1 MKRVLA
7 LMLSSA
13 MICTAVPGQVFA
25 AEETLEVV
33 NEFSDESDEN
43 DSVEVEDQ
51 ELEESDIDEDTSN
64 TDEEISEIDLQEGE
78 NSQQDLDIESG
89 NNEDELFSDGEN
101 DAVFVKSGDV
111 SDDIKWELDDSDDD
125 GLEDTLIISGNGDMP
140 DYTSYEEAP
149 WYAYRKTISH
159 LIIKDGI
166 TSIGSYSFLFE
177 NLENIEWGDNIT
189 RIGNH
194 TLDDCKKMT
203 ELNLPSNL
211 VSIGSCTFGGWT
223 ALTSV
228 EIPNNVKTIG
238 NEAFQECENLVS
250 VKFSNKI
257 EEIGNAVFLNCKKV
271 KTVFLPTSIKK
282 IGRSFFYGRKKFDY
296 YQSYSGCLL
305 STIHYAGTKE
315 DMLKIDGI
323 NEEELRQ
330 DGPVPLKVYF
340 HYIVYHAPKNATCSK
355 KGFVGYWICNNC
367 GGKIYADAECTQE
380 LSEIPSSPALG
391 HDLDNGVVNKEAT
404 CAEEGSILYSCQRE
418 GCDYTETRIIPKTQ
432 NHVYGDPSYTWS
444 NDNKE
449 CTGRVY
455 CTICGNENSE
465 TIKTQETIIQPAT
478 CTEDGLLQY
487 TATFSK
493 GYFKEQQK
501 QKKIDA
507 LNHKNT
513 EVRNK
518 VDATCKANGYSGD
531 VYCTDCGALLSKG
544 NTIASTD
551 HVWNNGTITKEPN
564 CIETGEKTYTCTVC
578 GKIKR
583 EEIPA
588 VGHIEIKDEAVD
600 PTCEEPGLTEGSH
613 CSVCGVVIK
622 KQEEIPATGHKEVKD
637 AAVEPTCEIPGKTE
651 GIHCENCGK
660 VLKEQEEIPATG
672 HRYSLGYTIKEP
684 TCIET
689 GEKTYTCTVC
699 GKIKREEIPAVGH
712 IEIKDE
718 AVDPTCEEPG
728 LTEGS
733 HCSVCGVVIK
743 KQEEIPALGHKFTK
757 KKVVSQATVF
767 RAARQEYECTTCGF
781 KEIRN
786 VGNKLK
792 ATIKV
797 STSKII
803 MKPQQKVTSL
813 KVTFT
818 KGDSVTSWKTSN
830 SKVVKVAGKSKGTCT
845 LTAGKIGGTATLTIK
860 LKSGL
865 SKKVSV
871 IVNVKTQKITGISS
885 KITLVKG
892 QYITIKPKLYPA
904 TSTDKITFKSNNNT
918 VSVNSSGKIYA
929 RKKGTAV
936 ITVKSGNKTVKSQIT
951 VEDPKISKT
960 AISLNIGKKYTLKVT
975 GTKQKITWSS
985 SDKSV
990 ATVSSK
996 GVVTAKKGGSAKIT
1010 AKVLGKSYVCT
1021 VTVKG
1026 NTVNTIL
1033 TVDKKKLT
1041 MSGSTIIKITS
1052 RTGGALRWETNKNNI
1067 VTCKWGEWS
1076 KNQNGW
1082 AIKLYVNAQTIGSDT
1097 ITILDKDSRQKVK
1110 IPVNVKKV
1118 SKSFYSDEE
1127 KMAGYAMGF
1136 LLDYFKNRS
1145 SLAITHVG
1153 YLVNQYGKSVV
1164 MIDYKAKN
1172 SYGNY
1177 VYKNITVGIEDNLSA
1192 TSHGFQI
1199 GVSDWPNKYLM
1210 VIRNSSPRY
1219 KEFTNMLDTDRVID
1233 FINQYGSIYYSNV
1246 EVPYYNSFWV
1256 EKDWYLNE
1264 FDFG

>member
-1 MKRVLA
+1 MKKKIIPIL
-7 LMLSSA
+7 LSVA
-13 MICTAVPGQVFA
+13 MIMSAVPGNIFA
-25 AEETLEVV
+25 AELEQETVEVDD
-33 NEFSDESDEN
+33 FSDDVEIEAFEKSEN
-43 DSVEVEDQ
+43 LIAVE
-51 ELEESDIDEDTSN
+51 EESEQDNDAAI
-64 TDEEISEIDLQEGE
+64 EENQNEE
-78 NSQQDLDIESG
+78 NV
-89 NNEDELFSDGEN
+89 FSDGEEN
-101 DAVFVKSGDV
+101 AVEVGEENSKGITASGEV
-111 SDDIKWELDDSDDD
+111 NENITWTLYDD
-125 GLEDTLIISGNGDMP
+125 GELVIAGSGEMP
-140 DYTSYEEAP
+140 DGFFP
-149 WYAYRKTISH
+149 WGSLKVKEVRFVGNIKSIGNFAFWGCSDLEKIELPEGIEDIGESVFYYCWSLKKLTLPSTIKNIGESAFSGCRSLKEITLPKTI
-159 LIIKDGI
+159 K
-166 TSIGSYSFLFE
+166 SIGKHAFWDCNNLEKIELPEGIEDIGESVFSGCANLKYIVFE
-177 NLENIEWGDNIT
+177 GTKDEWNKINQNESGLENIKIYYKKEIHEHDYEENI
-189 RIGNH
+189 
-194 TLDDCKKMT
+194 
-203 ELNLPSNL
+203 
-211 VSIGSCTFGGWT
+211 
-223 ALTSV
+223 
-228 EIPNNVKTIG
+228 
-238 NEAFQECENLVS
+238 
-250 VKFSNKI
+250 
-257 EEIGNAVFLNCKKV
+257 
-271 KTVFLPTSIKK
+271 
-282 IGRSFFYGRKKFDY
+282 
-296 YQSYSGCLL
+296 
-305 STIHYAGTKE
+305 
-315 DMLKIDGI
+315 LKS
-323 NEEELRQ
+323 
-330 DGPVPLKVYF
+330 
-340 HYIVYHAPKNATCSK
+340 ATCIEM
-355 KGFVGYWICNNC
+355 GERELIC
-367 GGKIYADAECTQE
+367 
-380 LSEIPSSPALG
+380 S
-391 HDLDNGVVNKEAT
+391 
-404 CAEEGSILYSCQRE
+404 
-418 GCDYTETRIIPKTQ
+418 
-432 NHVYGDPSYTWS
+432 
-444 NDNKE
+444 
-449 CTGRVY
+449 
-455 CTICGNENSE
+455 ICGDS
-465 TIKTQETIIQPAT
+465 KT
-478 CTEDGLLQY
+478 
-487 TATFSK
+487 
-493 GYFKEQQK
+493 
-501 QKKIDA
+501 
-507 LNHKNT
+507 
-513 EVRNK
+513 
-518 VDATCKANGYSGD
+518 
-531 VYCTDCGALLSKG
+531 
-544 NTIASTD
+544 
-551 HVWNNGTITKEPN
+551 
-564 CIETGEKTYTCTVC
+564 
-578 GKIKR
+578 
-583 EEIPA
+583 
-588 VGHIEIKDEAVD
+588 
-600 PTCEEPGLTEGSH
+600 
-613 CSVCGVVIK
+613 
-622 KQEEIPATGHKEVKD
+622 EEIPATGHVWDSGNVIRE
-637 AAVEPTCEIPGKTE
+637 ATCEELGIKAYICTVCEATQTE
-651 GIHCENCGK
+651 D
-660 VLKEQEEIPATG
+660 IPALG
-672 HRYSLGYTIKEP
+672 HVWNDGIITKEP

-743 KQEEIPALGHKFTK
+743 KQEEIPATGHKFTK

-845 LTAGKIGGTATLTIK
+845 LIAGKIGGTATLTIK

-904 TSTDKITFKSNNNT
+904 TSTDQITFKSNNNT

-1067 VTCKWGEWS
+1067 VTCRWGEWS

-1110 IPVNVKKV
+1110 ISVNVKKV
-1118 SKSFYSDEE
+1118 SKSSYSDEE

-1145 SLAITHVG
+1145 SLTITHVG

>member
-1 MKRVLA
+1 MKMKRVLT

-211 VSIGSCTFGGWT
+211 VSIGSSTFGGWT

-228 EIPNNVKTIG
+228 EIPNNVKTMG

-418 GCDYTETRIIPKTQ
+418 GCSYTETREIPRTQ
-432 NHVYGDPSYTWS
+432 NHVYGNASYVWS
-444 NDNKE
+444 SNNKE
-449 CTGRVY
+449 CTAKRY
-455 CTICGNENSE
+455 CTICDNEDSE
-465 TIKTQETIIQPAT
+465 TVETQKIITKPAT
-478 CTEDGLLQY
+478 CIEDGILQY
-487 TATFSK
+487 NAAFT
-493 GYFKEQQK
+493 KECFEAQQK
-501 QKKIDA
+501 RENINP
-507 LNHKNT
+507 LNHQNT
-513 EVRNK
+513 EIKNK
-518 VDATCKANGYSGD
+518 KEASCNENGYTGD
-531 VYCTDCGALLSKG
+531 TYCKDCGLLLSEG
-544 NTIASTD
+544 ETIPETG
-551 HVWNNGTITKEPN
+551 HTWNAGTRTKEP
-564 CIETGEKTYTCTVC
+564 TCTEHGELVYACKIC
-578 GKIKR
+578 GKTKSG
-583 EEIPA
+583 EIPA
-588 VGHIEIKDEAVD
+588 LGHTEVTDEAVAA
-600 PTCEEPGLTEGSH
+600 TCETPGKTEGSH
-613 CSVCGVVIK
+613 CSLCGVIIK

-651 GIHCENCGK
+651 GI
-660 VLKEQEEIPATG
+660 
-672 HRYSLGYTIKEP
+672 
-684 TCIET
+684 
-689 GEKTYTCTVC
+689 
-699 GKIKREEIPAVGH
+699 
-712 IEIKDE
+712 
-718 AVDPTCEEPG
+718 
-728 LTEGS
+728 

-951 VEDPKISKT
+951 VEDPKLSKT
-960 AISLNIGKKYTLKVT
+960 SLSLDVKQIYQLKISGTSQKV
-975 GTKQKITWSS
+975 KWL
-985 SDKSV
+985 SDNNSI
-990 ATVSSK
+990 ASVSST
-996 GVVTAKKGGSAKIT
+996 GKIT
-1010 AKVLGKSYVCT
+1010 AKKQGKTTIRACVGGMKFSCKISIKKAILTPKLEVFLSGKTKMSTSVIVMSVKNNGDRTLRINPNAALLDRDYDRFDRELRLIDEDTIMPISYLDIAPGKSKFV
-1021 VTVKG
+1021 VFEVIG
-1026 NTVNTIL
+1026 NKTWY
-1033 TVDKKKLT
+1033 DKK
-1041 MSGSTIIKITS
+1041 STIVYQFKYRNKTYKIASSSYYGTYFIK
-1052 RTGGALRWETNKNNI
+1052 
-1067 VTCKWGEWS
+1067 
-1076 KNQNGW
+1076 
-1082 AIKLYVNAQTIGSDT
+1082 
-1097 ITILDKDSRQKVK
+1097 
-1110 IPVNVKKV
+1110 
-1118 SKSFYSDEE
+1118 
-1127 KMAGYAMGF
+1127 
-1136 LLDYFKNRS
+1136 
-1145 SLAITHVG
+1145 
-1153 YLVNQYGKSVV
+1153 
-1164 MIDYKAKN
+1164 
-1172 SYGNY
+1172 
-1177 VYKNITVGIEDNLSA
+1177 
-1192 TSHGFQI
+1192 
-1199 GVSDWPNKYLM
+1199 
-1210 VIRNSSPRY
+1210 
-1219 KEFTNMLDTDRVID
+1219 
-1233 FINQYGSIYYSNV
+1233 
-1246 EVPYYNSFWV
+1246 
-1256 EKDWYLNE
+1256 
-1264 FDFG
+1264 

>member
-1 MKRVLA
+1 MKKKIIPIL
-7 LMLSSA
+7 LSVA
-13 MICTAVPGQVFA
+13 MIMSAVPGNIFA
-25 AEETLEVV
+25 AELEQETVEVDD
-33 NEFSDESDEN
+33 FSDDVEIEAFEKSEN
-43 DSVEVEDQ
+43 LIAVE
-51 ELEESDIDEDTSN
+51 EESEQDNDAAI
-64 TDEEISEIDLQEGE
+64 EENQNEE
-78 NSQQDLDIESG
+78 NV
-89 NNEDELFSDGEN
+89 FSDGEEN
-101 DAVFVKSGDV
+101 AVEVGEENSKGITASGEV
-111 SDDIKWELDDSDDD
+111 NENITWTLYDD
-125 GLEDTLIISGNGDMP
+125 GELVIAGSGEMP
-140 DYTSYEEAP
+140 DGFFPWGSLKVKEVRFVGNIKSIGNFAFWGCSDLEKIELPEGIEDIGESVFYYCTSLKEITLP
-149 WYAYRKTISH
+149 KTI
-159 LIIKDGI
+159 K
-166 TSIGSYSFLFE
+166 SIGKYAFWGCSDLEKIELPEGIEDIGESVFSGCANLKYIVFE
-177 NLENIEWGDNIT
+177 GTKDEWNKINQNESGLENIKIYYKKEIHEHDYEENI
-189 RIGNH
+189 
-194 TLDDCKKMT
+194 
-203 ELNLPSNL
+203 
-211 VSIGSCTFGGWT
+211 
-223 ALTSV
+223 
-228 EIPNNVKTIG
+228 
-238 NEAFQECENLVS
+238 
-250 VKFSNKI
+250 
-257 EEIGNAVFLNCKKV
+257 
-271 KTVFLPTSIKK
+271 
-282 IGRSFFYGRKKFDY
+282 
-296 YQSYSGCLL
+296 
-305 STIHYAGTKE
+305 
-315 DMLKIDGI
+315 LKS
-323 NEEELRQ
+323 
-330 DGPVPLKVYF
+330 
-340 HYIVYHAPKNATCSK
+340 ATCIEM
-355 KGFVGYWICNNC
+355 GERELIC
-367 GGKIYADAECTQE
+367 
-380 LSEIPSSPALG
+380 S
-391 HDLDNGVVNKEAT
+391 
-404 CAEEGSILYSCQRE
+404 
-418 GCDYTETRIIPKTQ
+418 
-432 NHVYGDPSYTWS
+432 
-444 NDNKE
+444 
-449 CTGRVY
+449 
-455 CTICGNENSE
+455 ICGDS
-465 TIKTQETIIQPAT
+465 KT
-478 CTEDGLLQY
+478 
-487 TATFSK
+487 
-493 GYFKEQQK
+493 
-501 QKKIDA
+501 
-507 LNHKNT
+507 
-513 EVRNK
+513 
-518 VDATCKANGYSGD
+518 
-531 VYCTDCGALLSKG
+531 
-544 NTIASTD
+544 
-551 HVWNNGTITKEPN
+551 
-564 CIETGEKTYTCTVC
+564 
-578 GKIKR
+578 
-583 EEIPA
+583 
-588 VGHIEIKDEAVD
+588 
-600 PTCEEPGLTEGSH
+600 
-613 CSVCGVVIK
+613 
-622 KQEEIPATGHKEVKD
+622 EEIPATGHVWDSGNVIRE
-637 AAVEPTCEIPGKTE
+637 ATCEELGIKAYICTVCEATQTE
-651 GIHCENCGK
+651 D
-660 VLKEQEEIPATG
+660 IPALG
-672 HRYSLGYTIKEP
+672 HVWNDGIITKEP

-743 KQEEIPALGHKFTK
+743 KQEEIPATGHKFTK

-845 LTAGKIGGTATLTIK
+845 LIAGKIGGTATLTIK

-904 TSTDKITFKSNNNT
+904 TSTDQITFKSNNNT

-1067 VTCKWGEWS
+1067 VTCRWGEWS

-1110 IPVNVKKV
+1110 ISVNVKKV
-1118 SKSFYSDEE
+1118 SKSSYSDEE

-1145 SLAITHVG
+1145 SLTITHVG

>member
-1 MKRVLA
+1 MKKKIIPIL
-7 LMLSSA
+7 LSVAIIMSV
-13 MICTAVPGQVFA
+13 VPGNIFA
-25 AEETLEVV
+25 AELEQETVEVDD
-33 NEFSDESDEN
+33 FSDDVEIEAFEKSEN
-43 DSVEVEDQ
+43 LIAVE
-51 ELEESDIDEDTSN
+51 EESEQDNDAAI
-64 TDEEISEIDLQEGE
+64 EENQNEE
-78 NSQQDLDIESG
+78 NV
-89 NNEDELFSDGEN
+89 FSDGEEN
-101 DAVFVKSGDV
+101 AVEVGEENSKGITASGEV
-111 SDDIKWELDDSDDD
+111 NENITWTLYDD
-125 GLEDTLIISGNGDMP
+125 GELVIAGSGEMP
-140 DYTSYEEAP
+140 DGFFPWGSLKVKEVRFVGNIKSIGNVAFWGCSDLEKIELPEGIEDIGESVFYYCTSLKEITLP
-149 WYAYRKTISH
+149 KTI
-159 LIIKDGI
+159 K
-166 TSIGSYSFLFE
+166 SIGKYAFWGCSDLEKIELPEGIEDRGESVLYYCWSLKKLTLPSTIKNIGESAFSGCRSLKEITLPKTIKSIGKHAFWDCNNLEKIELPEGIEDIGESVFSGCANLKYIVFE
-177 NLENIEWGDNIT
+177 GTKDEWNKINQNESGLENIKIYYKKEIHEHDYEENI
-189 RIGNH
+189 
-194 TLDDCKKMT
+194 
-203 ELNLPSNL
+203 
-211 VSIGSCTFGGWT
+211 
-223 ALTSV
+223 
-228 EIPNNVKTIG
+228 
-238 NEAFQECENLVS
+238 
-250 VKFSNKI
+250 
-257 EEIGNAVFLNCKKV
+257 
-271 KTVFLPTSIKK
+271 
-282 IGRSFFYGRKKFDY
+282 
-296 YQSYSGCLL
+296 
-305 STIHYAGTKE
+305 
-315 DMLKIDGI
+315 LKS
-323 NEEELRQ
+323 
-330 DGPVPLKVYF
+330 
-340 HYIVYHAPKNATCSK
+340 ATCIEM
-355 KGFVGYWICNNC
+355 GERELIC
-367 GGKIYADAECTQE
+367 
-380 LSEIPSSPALG
+380 S
-391 HDLDNGVVNKEAT
+391 
-404 CAEEGSILYSCQRE
+404 
-418 GCDYTETRIIPKTQ
+418 
-432 NHVYGDPSYTWS
+432 
-444 NDNKE
+444 
-449 CTGRVY
+449 
-455 CTICGNENSE
+455 ICGDS
-465 TIKTQETIIQPAT
+465 KT
-478 CTEDGLLQY
+478 
-487 TATFSK
+487 
-493 GYFKEQQK
+493 
-501 QKKIDA
+501 
-507 LNHKNT
+507 
-513 EVRNK
+513 
-518 VDATCKANGYSGD
+518 
-531 VYCTDCGALLSKG
+531 
-544 NTIASTD
+544 
-551 HVWNNGTITKEPN
+551 
-564 CIETGEKTYTCTVC
+564 
-578 GKIKR
+578 
-583 EEIPA
+583 
-588 VGHIEIKDEAVD
+588 
-600 PTCEEPGLTEGSH
+600 
-613 CSVCGVVIK
+613 
-622 KQEEIPATGHKEVKD
+622 EEIPATGHVWDSGNVIRE
-637 AAVEPTCEIPGKTE
+637 ATCEELGIKAYICTVCEATQTE
-651 GIHCENCGK
+651 D
-660 VLKEQEEIPATG
+660 IPALG
-672 HRYSLGYTIKEP
+672 HVWNDGIITKEP

-845 LTAGKIGGTATLTIK
+845 LIAGKIGGTATLTIK

-904 TSTDKITFKSNNNT
+904 TSTDQITFKSNNNT

-1118 SKSFYSDEE
+1118 SKSSYSDEE

-1145 SLAITHVG
+1145 SLTITHVG

>member
-1 MKRVLA
+1 
-7 LMLSSA
+7 
-13 MICTAVPGQVFA
+13 
-25 AEETLEVV
+25 
-33 NEFSDESDEN
+33 
-43 DSVEVEDQ
+43 
-51 ELEESDIDEDTSN
+51 
-64 TDEEISEIDLQEGE
+64 
-78 NSQQDLDIESG
+78 
-89 NNEDELFSDGEN
+89 
-101 DAVFVKSGDV
+101 
-111 SDDIKWELDDSDDD
+111 
-125 GLEDTLIISGNGDMP
+125 
-140 DYTSYEEAP
+140 
-149 WYAYRKTISH
+149 
-159 LIIKDGI
+159 
-166 TSIGSYSFLFE
+166 
-177 NLENIEWGDNIT
+177 
-189 RIGNH
+189 
-194 TLDDCKKMT
+194 
-203 ELNLPSNL
+203 
-211 VSIGSCTFGGWT
+211 
-223 ALTSV
+223 
-228 EIPNNVKTIG
+228 
-238 NEAFQECENLVS
+238 
-250 VKFSNKI
+250 
-257 EEIGNAVFLNCKKV
+257 
-271 KTVFLPTSIKK
+271 
-282 IGRSFFYGRKKFDY
+282 
-296 YQSYSGCLL
+296 
-305 STIHYAGTKE
+305 
-315 DMLKIDGI
+315 
-323 NEEELRQ
+323 
-330 DGPVPLKVYF
+330 
-340 HYIVYHAPKNATCSK
+340 
-355 KGFVGYWICNNC
+355 
-367 GGKIYADAECTQE
+367 
-380 LSEIPSSPALG
+380 
-391 HDLDNGVVNKEAT
+391 
-404 CAEEGSILYSCQRE
+404 
-418 GCDYTETRIIPKTQ
+418 
-432 NHVYGDPSYTWS
+432 
-444 NDNKE
+444 
-449 CTGRVY
+449 
-455 CTICGNENSE
+455 
-465 TIKTQETIIQPAT
+465 
-478 CTEDGLLQY
+478 
-487 TATFSK
+487 
-493 GYFKEQQK
+493 
-501 QKKIDA
+501 
-507 LNHKNT
+507 
-513 EVRNK
+513 
-518 VDATCKANGYSGD
+518 
-531 VYCTDCGALLSKG
+531 
-544 NTIASTD
+544 
-551 HVWNNGTITKEPN
+551 
-564 CIETGEKTYTCTVC
+564 
-578 GKIKR
+578 
-583 EEIPA
+583 
-588 VGHIEIKDEAVD
+588 
-600 PTCEEPGLTEGSH
+600 
-613 CSVCGVVIK
+613 
-622 KQEEIPATGHKEVKD
+622 
-637 AAVEPTCEIPGKTE
+637 
-651 GIHCENCGK
+651 
-660 VLKEQEEIPATG
+660 
-672 HRYSLGYTIKEP
+672 
-684 TCIET
+684 
-689 GEKTYTCTVC
+689 
-699 GKIKREEIPAVGH
+699 
-712 IEIKDE
+712 
-718 AVDPTCEEPG
+718 
-728 LTEGS
+728 
-733 HCSVCGVVIK
+733 
-743 KQEEIPALGHKFTK
+743 
-757 KKVVSQATVF
+757 
-767 RAARQEYECTTCGF
+767 
-781 KEIRN
+781 
-786 VGNKLK
+786 
-792 ATIKV
+792 
-797 STSKII
+797 

-845 LTAGKIGGTATLTIK
+845 LIAGKIGGTATLTIK

-904 TSTDKITFKSNNNT
+904 TSTDQITFKSNNNT

-1118 SKSFYSDEE
+1118 SKSSYSDEE

-1145 SLAITHVG
+1145 SLTITHVG

>member
-1 MKRVLA
+1 MKKKIIPIL
-7 LMLSSA
+7 LSVA
-13 MICTAVPGQVFA
+13 MIMSVVPGNIFA
-25 AEETLEVV
+25 AELEQETVEVDD
-33 NEFSDESDEN
+33 FSDDVEIEAFEKSEN
-43 DSVEVEDQ
+43 LIAVE
-51 ELEESDIDEDTSN
+51 EESEQDNDAAI
-64 TDEEISEIDLQEGE
+64 EENQNEE
-78 NSQQDLDIESG
+78 NV
-89 NNEDELFSDGEN
+89 FSDGEEN
-101 DAVFVKSGDV
+101 AVEVGEENSKGITASGEV
-111 SDDIKWELDDSDDD
+111 NENITWTLYDD
-125 GLEDTLIISGNGDMP
+125 GELVIAGSGEMP
-140 DYTSYEEAP
+140 DGFFP
-149 WYAYRKTISH
+149 WGSLKVKEVRFVGNIKSIGNVAFWGCSDLEKIELPEGIEDIGESVFYYCWSLKKLTLPSTIKNIGESAFSGCRSLKEITLPKTI
-159 LIIKDGI
+159 K
-166 TSIGSYSFLFE
+166 SIGKHAFWDCNNLEKIELPEGIEDIGESVFSGCANLKYIVFE
-177 NLENIEWGDNIT
+177 GTKDEWNKINQNESGLENIKIYYKKEIHEHDYEENI
-189 RIGNH
+189 
-194 TLDDCKKMT
+194 
-203 ELNLPSNL
+203 
-211 VSIGSCTFGGWT
+211 
-223 ALTSV
+223 
-228 EIPNNVKTIG
+228 
-238 NEAFQECENLVS
+238 
-250 VKFSNKI
+250 
-257 EEIGNAVFLNCKKV
+257 
-271 KTVFLPTSIKK
+271 
-282 IGRSFFYGRKKFDY
+282 
-296 YQSYSGCLL
+296 
-305 STIHYAGTKE
+305 
-315 DMLKIDGI
+315 LKS
-323 NEEELRQ
+323 
-330 DGPVPLKVYF
+330 
-340 HYIVYHAPKNATCSK
+340 ATCIEM
-355 KGFVGYWICNNC
+355 GERELIC
-367 GGKIYADAECTQE
+367 
-380 LSEIPSSPALG
+380 S
-391 HDLDNGVVNKEAT
+391 
-404 CAEEGSILYSCQRE
+404 
-418 GCDYTETRIIPKTQ
+418 
-432 NHVYGDPSYTWS
+432 
-444 NDNKE
+444 
-449 CTGRVY
+449 
-455 CTICGNENSE
+455 ICGDS
-465 TIKTQETIIQPAT
+465 KT
-478 CTEDGLLQY
+478 
-487 TATFSK
+487 
-493 GYFKEQQK
+493 
-501 QKKIDA
+501 
-507 LNHKNT
+507 
-513 EVRNK
+513 
-518 VDATCKANGYSGD
+518 
-531 VYCTDCGALLSKG
+531 
-544 NTIASTD
+544 
-551 HVWNNGTITKEPN
+551 
-564 CIETGEKTYTCTVC
+564 
-578 GKIKR
+578 
-583 EEIPA
+583 
-588 VGHIEIKDEAVD
+588 
-600 PTCEEPGLTEGSH
+600 
-613 CSVCGVVIK
+613 
-622 KQEEIPATGHKEVKD
+622 EEIPATGHVWDSGNVIRE
-637 AAVEPTCEIPGKTE
+637 ATCEELGIKAYICTVCEATQTE
-651 GIHCENCGK
+651 D
-660 VLKEQEEIPATG
+660 IPALG
-672 HRYSLGYTIKEP
+672 HVWNDGIITKEP

-845 LTAGKIGGTATLTIK
+845 LIAGKIGGTATLTIK

-904 TSTDKITFKSNNNT
+904 TSTDQITFKSNNNT

-1118 SKSFYSDEE
+1118 SKSSYSDEE

-1145 SLAITHVG
+1145 SLTITHVG

>member
-1 MKRVLA
+1 MKKKIIPIL
-7 LMLSSA
+7 LSVA
-13 MICTAVPGQVFA
+13 MIMSAVPGNIFA
-25 AEETLEVV
+25 AELEQETVEVDD
-33 NEFSDESDEN
+33 FSDDVEIEAFEKSEN
-43 DSVEVEDQ
+43 LIAVE
-51 ELEESDIDEDTSN
+51 EESEQDNDAAI
-64 TDEEISEIDLQEGE
+64 EENQNEE
-78 NSQQDLDIESG
+78 NV
-89 NNEDELFSDGEN
+89 FSDGEEN
-101 DAVFVKSGDV
+101 AVEVGEENSKGITASGEV
-111 SDDIKWELDDSDDD
+111 NENITWTLYDD
-125 GLEDTLIISGNGDMP
+125 GELVIAGSGEMP
-140 DYTSYEEAP
+140 DGFFPWGSLKVKEVRFVGNIKSIGNFAFWGCSDLEKIELPEGIEDIGESVFYYCTSLKEITLP
-149 WYAYRKTISH
+149 KTI
-159 LIIKDGI
+159 K
-166 TSIGSYSFLFE
+166 SIGKYAFWGCSDLEKIELPEGIEDIGESVFYYCWSLKKLTLPSTIKNIGESAFSGCRSLKEITLPKTIKSIGKHAFWDCNNLEKIELPEGIEDIGESVFSGCANLKYIVFE
-177 NLENIEWGDNIT
+177 GTKDEWNKINQNESGLENIKIYYKKEIHEHDYEENILKSATCIEMGERELICSICGDS
-189 RIGNH
+189 
-194 TLDDCKKMT
+194 KT
-203 ELNLPSNL
+203 E
-211 VSIGSCTFGGWT
+211 
-223 ALTSV
+223 
-228 EIPNNVKTIG
+228 EIPATGHVWDSGNVIR
-238 NEAFQECENLVS
+238 EATC
-250 VKFSNKI
+250 
-257 EEIGNAVFLNCKKV
+257 
-271 KTVFLPTSIKK
+271 
-282 IGRSFFYGRKKFDY
+282 
-296 YQSYSGCLL
+296 
-305 STIHYAGTKE
+305 
-315 DMLKIDGI
+315 
-323 NEEELRQ
+323 EEL
-330 DGPVPLKVYF
+330 GIKA
-340 HYIVYHAPKNATCSK
+340 YICTVCEATQTED
-355 KGFVGYWICNNC
+355 I
-367 GGKIYADAECTQE
+367 
-380 LSEIPSSPALG
+380 PALG
-391 HDLDNGVVNKEAT
+391 H
-404 CAEEGSILYSCQRE
+404 
-418 GCDYTETRIIPKTQ
+418 
-432 NHVYGDPSYTWS
+432 
-444 NDNKE
+444 
-449 CTGRVY
+449 
-455 CTICGNENSE
+455 
-465 TIKTQETIIQPAT
+465 
-478 CTEDGLLQY
+478 
-487 TATFSK
+487 
-493 GYFKEQQK
+493 
-501 QKKIDA
+501 
-507 LNHKNT
+507 
-513 EVRNK
+513 
-518 VDATCKANGYSGD
+518 
-531 VYCTDCGALLSKG
+531 
-544 NTIASTD
+544 
-551 HVWNNGTITKEPN
+551 VWNDGIITKEPT
-564 CIETGEKTYTCTVC
+564 CIETVEKTYTCTVC

-672 HRYSLGYTIKEP
+672 HRYSLGYTIKEA
-684 TCIET
+684 TCKEK
-689 GEKTYTCTVC
+689 GEKEYTCSVC
-699 GKIKREEIPAVGH
+699 GKNKVEEIPAKEHTWSNTYIIEEDATCTEPGKKDIRCINCGAIKENSVKEIPAVGH

-743 KQEEIPALGHKFTK
+743 KQEEIPATGHKFTK

-845 LTAGKIGGTATLTIK
+845 LIAGKIGGTATLTIK

-904 TSTDKITFKSNNNT
+904 TSTDQITFKSNNNT

-1067 VTCKWGEWS
+1067 VTCRWGEWS

-1118 SKSFYSDEE
+1118 SKSSYSDEE

-1145 SLAITHVG
+1145 SLTITHVG

>member
-1 MKRVLA
+1 MKKKIIPIL
-7 LMLSSA
+7 LSVA
-13 MICTAVPGQVFA
+13 MIMSAVPGNIFA
-25 AEETLEVV
+25 AELEQETVEVDD
-33 NEFSDESDEN
+33 FSDDVEIEAFEKSEN
-43 DSVEVEDQ
+43 LIAVE
-51 ELEESDIDEDTSN
+51 EESEQDNDAAI
-64 TDEEISEIDLQEGE
+64 EENQNEE
-78 NSQQDLDIESG
+78 NV
-89 NNEDELFSDGEN
+89 FSDGEEN
-101 DAVFVKSGDV
+101 AVEVGEENSKGITASGEV
-111 SDDIKWELDDSDDD
+111 NENITWTLYDD
-125 GLEDTLIISGNGDMP
+125 GELVIAGSGEMP
-140 DYTSYEEAP
+140 DGFFPWGSLKVKEVRFVGNIKSIGNFAFWGCSDLEKIELPEGIEDIGESVFYYCTSLKEITLP
-149 WYAYRKTISH
+149 KTI
-159 LIIKDGI
+159 K
-166 TSIGSYSFLFE
+166 SIGKYAFWGCSDLEKIELPEGIEDIGESVFYYCWSLKKLTLPSTIKNIGESAFSGCRSLKEITLPKTIKSIGKHAFWDCNNLEKIELPEGIEDIGESVFSGCANLKYIVFE
-177 NLENIEWGDNIT
+177 GTKDEWNKINQNESGLENIKIYYKKEIHEHDYEENI
-189 RIGNH
+189 
-194 TLDDCKKMT
+194 
-203 ELNLPSNL
+203 
-211 VSIGSCTFGGWT
+211 
-223 ALTSV
+223 
-228 EIPNNVKTIG
+228 
-238 NEAFQECENLVS
+238 
-250 VKFSNKI
+250 
-257 EEIGNAVFLNCKKV
+257 
-271 KTVFLPTSIKK
+271 
-282 IGRSFFYGRKKFDY
+282 
-296 YQSYSGCLL
+296 
-305 STIHYAGTKE
+305 
-315 DMLKIDGI
+315 LKS
-323 NEEELRQ
+323 
-330 DGPVPLKVYF
+330 
-340 HYIVYHAPKNATCSK
+340 ATCIEM
-355 KGFVGYWICNNC
+355 GERELIC
-367 GGKIYADAECTQE
+367 
-380 LSEIPSSPALG
+380 S
-391 HDLDNGVVNKEAT
+391 
-404 CAEEGSILYSCQRE
+404 
-418 GCDYTETRIIPKTQ
+418 
-432 NHVYGDPSYTWS
+432 
-444 NDNKE
+444 
-449 CTGRVY
+449 
-455 CTICGNENSE
+455 ICGDS
-465 TIKTQETIIQPAT
+465 KT
-478 CTEDGLLQY
+478 
-487 TATFSK
+487 
-493 GYFKEQQK
+493 
-501 QKKIDA
+501 
-507 LNHKNT
+507 
-513 EVRNK
+513 
-518 VDATCKANGYSGD
+518 
-531 VYCTDCGALLSKG
+531 
-544 NTIASTD
+544 
-551 HVWNNGTITKEPN
+551 
-564 CIETGEKTYTCTVC
+564 
-578 GKIKR
+578 
-583 EEIPA
+583 
-588 VGHIEIKDEAVD
+588 
-600 PTCEEPGLTEGSH
+600 
-613 CSVCGVVIK
+613 
-622 KQEEIPATGHKEVKD
+622 EEIPATGHVWDSGNVIRE
-637 AAVEPTCEIPGKTE
+637 ATCEELGIKAYICTVCEATQTE
-651 GIHCENCGK
+651 D
-660 VLKEQEEIPATG
+660 IPALG
-672 HRYSLGYTIKEP
+672 HVWNDGIITKEP

-743 KQEEIPALGHKFTK
+743 KQEEIPATGHKFTK

-845 LTAGKIGGTATLTIK
+845 LIAGKIGGTATLTIK

-904 TSTDKITFKSNNNT
+904 TSTDQITFKSNNNT

-1067 VTCKWGEWS
+1067 VTCRWGEWS

-1110 IPVNVKKV
+1110 ISVNVKKV
-1118 SKSFYSDEE
+1118 SKSSYSDEE

-1145 SLAITHVG
+1145 SLTITHVG

>member
-43 DSVEVEDQ
+43 DSVEVEDR

-166 TSIGSYSFLFE
+166 TSIGSYSFLFK

-228 EIPNNVKTIG
+228 EIPNNVKTMG

-391 HDLDNGVVNKEAT
+391 HDLDNGVVNKEAS
-404 CAEEGSILYSCQRE
+404 CAEEGSILYTCQRE
-418 GCDYTETRIIPKTQ
+418 GCSYTETREIPRTQ
-432 NHVYGDPSYTWS
+432 NHVYGNASYVWS
-444 NDNKE
+444 SNNKE
-449 CTGRVY
+449 CTAKRY
-455 CTICGNENSE
+455 CTICDNEDSE
-465 TIKTQETIIQPAT
+465 TVETQEIIIKPAT
-478 CTEDGLLQY
+478 CIEDGILQY
-487 TATFSK
+487 NAAFT
-493 GYFKEQQK
+493 KECFEAQQK
-501 QKKIDA
+501 RENINP
-507 LNHKNT
+507 LNHQNT
-513 EVRNK
+513 EIKNK
-518 VDATCKANGYSGD
+518 KEATCNENGYTGD
-531 VYCTDCGALLSKG
+531 TYCKECGLLLSKG
-544 NTIASTD
+544 ETIPETGHTWNT
-551 HVWNNGTITKEPN
+551 GTRTKEP
-564 CIETGEKTYTCTVC
+564 TCTENGELVYACKIC
-578 GKIKR
+578 GKTKS

-588 VGHIEIKDEAVD
+588 LGHTEVIDEAVAA
-600 PTCEEPGLTEGSH
+600 TCEIPGKTEGSHCSLCGAIIKKQEETPALGHKEVKDAAVAATCTNTGKTEGSH
-613 CSVCGVVIK
+613 CSVCGTIIKEQMEVPATGHNWISGNTIKEPTCEKDGQKEYYCSVCWKTKIQNIPAIGHMWNDEYTIEKDETCTESGEKDIRCIKCGVIKEGSIKEIPALGHALEKDKGFPATCETAGMTDGSHCVICDAIIK
-622 KQEEIPATGHKEVKD
+622 KQEEIPAKGHSFTVK
-637 AAVEPTCEIPGKTE
+637 KT
-651 GIHCENCGK
+651 I
-660 VLKEQEEIPATG
+660 
-672 HRYSLGYTIKEP
+672 
-684 TCIET
+684 
-689 GEKTYTCTVC
+689 
-699 GKIKREEIPAVGH
+699 
-712 IEIKDE
+712 
-718 AVDPTCEEPG
+718 
-728 LTEGS
+728 
-733 HCSVCGVVIK
+733 
-743 KQEEIPALGHKFTK
+743 
-757 KKVVSQATVF
+757 SQATVL
-767 RAARQEYECTTCGF
+767 AAAKKECECSVCGF
-781 KEIRN
+781 KEIRS

-797 STSKII
+797 STSKVI

-830 SKVVKVAGKSKGTCT
+830 SKVVKVTGKSNGTCT
-845 LTAGKIGGTATLTIK
+845 LVAGKIGGTVTLTIK

-865 SKKVSV
+865 SKNVSV
-871 IVNVKTQKITGISS
+871 IVNVKTQKITGVSS

-929 RKKGTAV
+929 QKKGTAV
-936 ITVKSGNKTVKSQIT
+936 VTVKSGNKTVKSQIT

-960 AISLNIGKKYTLKVT
+960 SISLNIGKKYNLKVT
-975 GTKQKITWSS
+975 GTKQKVTWSS
-985 SDKSV
+985 SNKAV
-990 ATVSSK
+990 ATVSSN
-996 GVVTAKKGGSAKIT
+996 GIVTAKKGGSAKIT
-1010 AKVLGKSYVCT
+1010 AKIGNKKYICNLKVKFIITDKQITYAALGWLTLDEDSLYYHKKKAKLRKICIDSNNEIWYYYDAYILPCWARARIVPDNNILVGSCYHSSIPSGKALELTSYVWDYKPN
-1021 VTVKG
+1021 VKF
-1026 NTVNTIL
+1026 VQTISL
-1033 TVDKKKLT
+1033 
-1041 MSGSTIIKITS
+1041 
-1052 RTGGALRWETNKNNI
+1052 
-1067 VTCKWGEWS
+1067 S
-1076 KNQNGW
+1076 KV
-1082 AIKLYVNAQTIGSDT
+1082 AIKKAELKKAQDYTIS
-1097 ITILDKDSRQKVK
+1097 
-1110 IPVNVKKV
+1110 
-1118 SKSFYSDEE
+1118 
-1127 KMAGYAMGF
+1127 GY
-1136 LLDYFKNRS
+1136 
-1145 SLAITHVG
+1145 
-1153 YLVNQYGKSVV
+1153 
-1164 MIDYKAKN
+1164 
-1172 SYGNY
+1172 
-1177 VYKNITVGIEDNLSA
+1177 
-1192 TSHGFQI
+1192 
-1199 GVSDWPNKYLM
+1199 
-1210 VIRNSSPRY
+1210 
-1219 KEFTNMLDTDRVID
+1219 
-1233 FINQYGSIYYSNV
+1233 
-1246 EVPYYNSFWV
+1246 
-1256 EKDWYLNE
+1256 
-1264 FDFG
+1264 

>member
-1 MKRVLA
+1 MKKKIIPIL
-7 LMLSSA
+7 LSVA
-13 MICTAVPGQVFA
+13 MIMSAVPGNIFA
-25 AEETLEVV
+25 AELEQETVEVDD
-33 NEFSDESDEN
+33 FSDDVEIEAFEKSEN
-43 DSVEVEDQ
+43 LIAVE
-51 ELEESDIDEDTSN
+51 EESEQDNDAAI
-64 TDEEISEIDLQEGE
+64 EENQNEE
-78 NSQQDLDIESG
+78 NV
-89 NNEDELFSDGEN
+89 FSDGEEN
-101 DAVFVKSGDV
+101 AVEVGEENSKGITASGEV
-111 SDDIKWELDDSDDD
+111 NENITWTLYDD
-125 GLEDTLIISGNGDMP
+125 GELVIAGSGEMP
-140 DYTSYEEAP
+140 DGFFPWGSLKVKEVRFVGNIKSIGNFAFWGCSDLEKIELPEGIEDIGESVFYYCTSLKEITLP
-149 WYAYRKTISH
+149 KTI
-159 LIIKDGI
+159 K
-166 TSIGSYSFLFE
+166 SIGKYAFWGCSDLEKIELPEGIEDIGESVFYYCWSLKKLTLPSTIKNIGESAFSGCRSLKEITLPKTIKSIGKHAFWDCNNLEKIELPEGIEDIGESVFSGCANLKYIVFE
-177 NLENIEWGDNIT
+177 GTKDEWNKINQNESGLENIKIYYKKEIHEHDYEENI
-189 RIGNH
+189 
-194 TLDDCKKMT
+194 
-203 ELNLPSNL
+203 
-211 VSIGSCTFGGWT
+211 
-223 ALTSV
+223 
-228 EIPNNVKTIG
+228 
-238 NEAFQECENLVS
+238 
-250 VKFSNKI
+250 
-257 EEIGNAVFLNCKKV
+257 
-271 KTVFLPTSIKK
+271 
-282 IGRSFFYGRKKFDY
+282 
-296 YQSYSGCLL
+296 
-305 STIHYAGTKE
+305 
-315 DMLKIDGI
+315 LKS
-323 NEEELRQ
+323 
-330 DGPVPLKVYF
+330 
-340 HYIVYHAPKNATCSK
+340 ATCIEM
-355 KGFVGYWICNNC
+355 GERELIC
-367 GGKIYADAECTQE
+367 
-380 LSEIPSSPALG
+380 S
-391 HDLDNGVVNKEAT
+391 
-404 CAEEGSILYSCQRE
+404 
-418 GCDYTETRIIPKTQ
+418 
-432 NHVYGDPSYTWS
+432 
-444 NDNKE
+444 
-449 CTGRVY
+449 
-455 CTICGNENSE
+455 ICGDS
-465 TIKTQETIIQPAT
+465 KT
-478 CTEDGLLQY
+478 
-487 TATFSK
+487 
-493 GYFKEQQK
+493 
-501 QKKIDA
+501 
-507 LNHKNT
+507 
-513 EVRNK
+513 
-518 VDATCKANGYSGD
+518 
-531 VYCTDCGALLSKG
+531 
-544 NTIASTD
+544 
-551 HVWNNGTITKEPN
+551 
-564 CIETGEKTYTCTVC
+564 
-578 GKIKR
+578 
-583 EEIPA
+583 
-588 VGHIEIKDEAVD
+588 
-600 PTCEEPGLTEGSH
+600 
-613 CSVCGVVIK
+613 
-622 KQEEIPATGHKEVKD
+622 EEIPATGHVWDSGNVIRE
-637 AAVEPTCEIPGKTE
+637 ATCEELGIKAYICTVCEATQTE
-651 GIHCENCGK
+651 D
-660 VLKEQEEIPATG
+660 IPALG
-672 HRYSLGYTIKEP
+672 HVWNDGIITKEP

-743 KQEEIPALGHKFTK
+743 KQEEIPATGHKFTK

-845 LTAGKIGGTATLTIK
+845 LIAGKIGGTATLTIK

-904 TSTDKITFKSNNNT
+904 TSTDQITFKSNNNT

-1067 VTCKWGEWS
+1067 VTCRWGEWS

-1118 SKSFYSDEE
+1118 SKSSYSDEE

-1145 SLAITHVG
+1145 SLTITHVG

>member
-1 MKRVLA
+1 MKKKIIPIL
-7 LMLSSA
+7 LSVA
-13 MICTAVPGQVFA
+13 MIMSAVPGNIFA
-25 AEETLEVV
+25 AELEQETVEVDD
-33 NEFSDESDEN
+33 FSDDVEIEAFEKSEN
-43 DSVEVEDQ
+43 LIAVE
-51 ELEESDIDEDTSN
+51 EESEQDNDAAI
-64 TDEEISEIDLQEGE
+64 EENQNEE
-78 NSQQDLDIESG
+78 NV
-89 NNEDELFSDGEN
+89 FSDGEEN
-101 DAVFVKSGDV
+101 AVEVGEENSKGITASGEV
-111 SDDIKWELDDSDDD
+111 NENITWTLYDD
-125 GLEDTLIISGNGDMP
+125 GELVIAGSGEMP
-140 DYTSYEEAP
+140 DGFFPWGSLKVKEVRFVGNIKSIGNFAFWGCSDLEKIELPEGIEDIGESVFYYCTSLKEITLP
-149 WYAYRKTISH
+149 KTIKNIGESAFSGCRS
-159 LIIKDGI
+159 LKEITLPKTIK
-166 TSIGSYSFLFE
+166 SIGKHAFWDCNNLEKIELPEGIEDIGESVFSGCANLKYIVFE
-177 NLENIEWGDNIT
+177 GTKDEWNKINQNESGLENIKIYYKKEIHEHDYEENI
-189 RIGNH
+189 
-194 TLDDCKKMT
+194 
-203 ELNLPSNL
+203 
-211 VSIGSCTFGGWT
+211 
-223 ALTSV
+223 
-228 EIPNNVKTIG
+228 
-238 NEAFQECENLVS
+238 
-250 VKFSNKI
+250 
-257 EEIGNAVFLNCKKV
+257 
-271 KTVFLPTSIKK
+271 
-282 IGRSFFYGRKKFDY
+282 
-296 YQSYSGCLL
+296 
-305 STIHYAGTKE
+305 
-315 DMLKIDGI
+315 LKS
-323 NEEELRQ
+323 
-330 DGPVPLKVYF
+330 
-340 HYIVYHAPKNATCSK
+340 ATCIEM
-355 KGFVGYWICNNC
+355 GERELIC
-367 GGKIYADAECTQE
+367 
-380 LSEIPSSPALG
+380 S
-391 HDLDNGVVNKEAT
+391 
-404 CAEEGSILYSCQRE
+404 
-418 GCDYTETRIIPKTQ
+418 
-432 NHVYGDPSYTWS
+432 
-444 NDNKE
+444 
-449 CTGRVY
+449 
-455 CTICGNENSE
+455 ICGDS
-465 TIKTQETIIQPAT
+465 KT
-478 CTEDGLLQY
+478 
-487 TATFSK
+487 
-493 GYFKEQQK
+493 
-501 QKKIDA
+501 
-507 LNHKNT
+507 
-513 EVRNK
+513 
-518 VDATCKANGYSGD
+518 
-531 VYCTDCGALLSKG
+531 
-544 NTIASTD
+544 
-551 HVWNNGTITKEPN
+551 
-564 CIETGEKTYTCTVC
+564 
-578 GKIKR
+578 
-583 EEIPA
+583 
-588 VGHIEIKDEAVD
+588 
-600 PTCEEPGLTEGSH
+600 
-613 CSVCGVVIK
+613 
-622 KQEEIPATGHKEVKD
+622 EEIPATGHVWDSGNVIRE
-637 AAVEPTCEIPGKTE
+637 ATCEELGIKAYICTVCEATQTE
-651 GIHCENCGK
+651 D
-660 VLKEQEEIPATG
+660 IPALG
-672 HRYSLGYTIKEP
+672 HVWNDGIITKEP

-743 KQEEIPALGHKFTK
+743 KQEEIPATGHKFTK

-845 LTAGKIGGTATLTIK
+845 LIAGKIGGTATLTIK

-904 TSTDKITFKSNNNT
+904 TSTDQITFKSNNNT

-1067 VTCKWGEWS
+1067 VTCRWGEWS

-1110 IPVNVKKV
+1110 ISVNVKKV
-1118 SKSFYSDEE
+1118 SKSSYSDEE
-1127 KMAGYAMGF
+1127 KMAGYAMGI

-1145 SLAITHVG
+1145 SLKITHVG

>member
-1 MKRVLA
+1 MKKKIIPIL
-7 LMLSSA
+7 LSVA
-13 MICTAVPGQVFA
+13 MIMSAVPGNIFA
-25 AEETLEVV
+25 AELEQETVEVDD
-33 NEFSDESDEN
+33 FSDDVEIEAFEKSEN
-43 DSVEVEDQ
+43 LIAVE
-51 ELEESDIDEDTSN
+51 EESEQDNDAAI
-64 TDEEISEIDLQEGE
+64 EENQNEE
-78 NSQQDLDIESG
+78 NV
-89 NNEDELFSDGEN
+89 FSDGEEN
-101 DAVFVKSGDV
+101 AVEVGEENSKGITASGEV
-111 SDDIKWELDDSDDD
+111 NENITWTLYDD
-125 GLEDTLIISGNGDMP
+125 GELVIAGSGEMP
-140 DYTSYEEAP
+140 DGFFP
-149 WYAYRKTISH
+149 WGSLKVKEVRFVGN
-159 LIIKDGI
+159 IK
-166 TSIGSYSFLFE
+166 SIGNFAFWGCSDLEKIELPEGIEDIGESVFSGCANLKYIVFE
-177 NLENIEWGDNIT
+177 GTKDEWNKINQNESGLENIKIYYKKEIHEHDYEENI
-189 RIGNH
+189 
-194 TLDDCKKMT
+194 
-203 ELNLPSNL
+203 
-211 VSIGSCTFGGWT
+211 
-223 ALTSV
+223 
-228 EIPNNVKTIG
+228 
-238 NEAFQECENLVS
+238 
-250 VKFSNKI
+250 
-257 EEIGNAVFLNCKKV
+257 
-271 KTVFLPTSIKK
+271 
-282 IGRSFFYGRKKFDY
+282 
-296 YQSYSGCLL
+296 
-305 STIHYAGTKE
+305 
-315 DMLKIDGI
+315 LKS
-323 NEEELRQ
+323 
-330 DGPVPLKVYF
+330 
-340 HYIVYHAPKNATCSK
+340 ATCIEM
-355 KGFVGYWICNNC
+355 GERELIC
-367 GGKIYADAECTQE
+367 
-380 LSEIPSSPALG
+380 S
-391 HDLDNGVVNKEAT
+391 
-404 CAEEGSILYSCQRE
+404 
-418 GCDYTETRIIPKTQ
+418 
-432 NHVYGDPSYTWS
+432 
-444 NDNKE
+444 
-449 CTGRVY
+449 
-455 CTICGNENSE
+455 ICGDS
-465 TIKTQETIIQPAT
+465 KT
-478 CTEDGLLQY
+478 
-487 TATFSK
+487 
-493 GYFKEQQK
+493 
-501 QKKIDA
+501 
-507 LNHKNT
+507 
-513 EVRNK
+513 
-518 VDATCKANGYSGD
+518 
-531 VYCTDCGALLSKG
+531 
-544 NTIASTD
+544 
-551 HVWNNGTITKEPN
+551 
-564 CIETGEKTYTCTVC
+564 
-578 GKIKR
+578 
-583 EEIPA
+583 
-588 VGHIEIKDEAVD
+588 
-600 PTCEEPGLTEGSH
+600 
-613 CSVCGVVIK
+613 
-622 KQEEIPATGHKEVKD
+622 EEIPATGHVWDSGNVIRE
-637 AAVEPTCEIPGKTE
+637 ATCEELGIKAYICTVCEATQTE
-651 GIHCENCGK
+651 D
-660 VLKEQEEIPATG
+660 IPALG
-672 HRYSLGYTIKEP
+672 HVWNDGIITKEP

-743 KQEEIPALGHKFTK
+743 KQEEIPATGHKFTK

-845 LTAGKIGGTATLTIK
+845 LIAGKIGGTATLTIK

-904 TSTDKITFKSNNNT
+904 TSTDQITFKSNNNT

-1067 VTCKWGEWS
+1067 VTCRWGGWS

-1110 IPVNVKKV
+1110 ISVNVKKV
-1118 SKSFYSDEE
+1118 SKSSYSDEE

-1145 SLAITHVG
+1145 SLTITHVG

>member
-1 MKRVLA
+1 MKKKIIPIL
-7 LMLSSA
+7 LSVA
-13 MICTAVPGQVFA
+13 MIMSVVPGNIFA
-25 AEETLEVV
+25 AELEQETVEVDD
-33 NEFSDESDEN
+33 FSDDVEIEAFEKSEN
-43 DSVEVEDQ
+43 LIAVE
-51 ELEESDIDEDTSN
+51 EESEQDNDAAI
-64 TDEEISEIDLQEGE
+64 EENQNEE
-78 NSQQDLDIESG
+78 NV
-89 NNEDELFSDGEN
+89 FSDGEEN
-101 DAVFVKSGDV
+101 AVEVGEENSKGITASGEV
-111 SDDIKWELDDSDDD
+111 NENITWTLYDD
-125 GLEDTLIISGNGDMP
+125 GELVIAGSGEMP
-140 DYTSYEEAP
+140 DGFFP
-149 WYAYRKTISH
+149 WGSLKVKEVRFVGN
-159 LIIKDGI
+159 IK
-166 TSIGSYSFLFE
+166 SIGNVAFWGCSDLEKIELPEGIEDIGESVFSGCANLKYIVFE
-177 NLENIEWGDNIT
+177 GTKDEWNKINQNESGLENIKIYYKKEIHEHDYEENI
-189 RIGNH
+189 
-194 TLDDCKKMT
+194 
-203 ELNLPSNL
+203 
-211 VSIGSCTFGGWT
+211 
-223 ALTSV
+223 
-228 EIPNNVKTIG
+228 
-238 NEAFQECENLVS
+238 
-250 VKFSNKI
+250 
-257 EEIGNAVFLNCKKV
+257 
-271 KTVFLPTSIKK
+271 
-282 IGRSFFYGRKKFDY
+282 
-296 YQSYSGCLL
+296 
-305 STIHYAGTKE
+305 
-315 DMLKIDGI
+315 LKS
-323 NEEELRQ
+323 
-330 DGPVPLKVYF
+330 
-340 HYIVYHAPKNATCSK
+340 ATCIEM
-355 KGFVGYWICNNC
+355 GERELIC
-367 GGKIYADAECTQE
+367 
-380 LSEIPSSPALG
+380 S
-391 HDLDNGVVNKEAT
+391 
-404 CAEEGSILYSCQRE
+404 
-418 GCDYTETRIIPKTQ
+418 
-432 NHVYGDPSYTWS
+432 
-444 NDNKE
+444 
-449 CTGRVY
+449 
-455 CTICGNENSE
+455 ICGDS
-465 TIKTQETIIQPAT
+465 KT
-478 CTEDGLLQY
+478 
-487 TATFSK
+487 
-493 GYFKEQQK
+493 
-501 QKKIDA
+501 
-507 LNHKNT
+507 
-513 EVRNK
+513 
-518 VDATCKANGYSGD
+518 
-531 VYCTDCGALLSKG
+531 
-544 NTIASTD
+544 
-551 HVWNNGTITKEPN
+551 
-564 CIETGEKTYTCTVC
+564 
-578 GKIKR
+578 
-583 EEIPA
+583 
-588 VGHIEIKDEAVD
+588 
-600 PTCEEPGLTEGSH
+600 
-613 CSVCGVVIK
+613 
-622 KQEEIPATGHKEVKD
+622 EEIPATGHVWDSGNVIRE
-637 AAVEPTCEIPGKTE
+637 ATCEELGIKAYICTVCEATQTE
-651 GIHCENCGK
+651 D
-660 VLKEQEEIPATG
+660 IPALG
-672 HRYSLGYTIKEP
+672 HVWNDGIITKEP

-845 LTAGKIGGTATLTIK
+845 LIAGKIGGTATLTIK

-904 TSTDKITFKSNNNT
+904 TSTDQITFKSNNNT

-1118 SKSFYSDEE
+1118 SKSSYSDEE

-1145 SLAITHVG
+1145 SLTITHVG

>member
-1 MKRVLA
+1 MKKKIIPIL
-7 LMLSSA
+7 LSVA
-13 MICTAVPGQVFA
+13 MIMSAVPGNIFA
-25 AEETLEVV
+25 AELEQETVEVDD
-33 NEFSDESDEN
+33 FSDDVEIEAFEKSEN
-43 DSVEVEDQ
+43 LIAVE
-51 ELEESDIDEDTSN
+51 EESEQDNDAAI
-64 TDEEISEIDLQEGE
+64 EENQNEE
-78 NSQQDLDIESG
+78 NV
-89 NNEDELFSDGEN
+89 FSDGEEN
-101 DAVFVKSGDV
+101 AVEVGEENSKGITASGEV
-111 SDDIKWELDDSDDD
+111 NENITWTLYDD
-125 GLEDTLIISGNGDMP
+125 GELVIAGSGEMP
-140 DYTSYEEAP
+140 DGFFPWGSLKVKEVRFVGNIKSIGNFAFWGCSDLEKIELPEGIEDIGESVFYYCTSLKEITLP
-149 WYAYRKTISH
+149 KTI
-159 LIIKDGI
+159 K
-166 TSIGSYSFLFE
+166 SIGKYAFWGCSDLEKIELPEGIEDIGESVFYYCWSLKKLTLPSTIKNIGESAFSGCRSLKEITLPKTIKSIGKHAFWDCNNLEKIELPEGIEDIGESVFSGCANLKYIVFE
-177 NLENIEWGDNIT
+177 GTKDEWNKINQNESGLENIKIYYKKEIHEHDYEENI
-189 RIGNH
+189 
-194 TLDDCKKMT
+194 
-203 ELNLPSNL
+203 
-211 VSIGSCTFGGWT
+211 
-223 ALTSV
+223 
-228 EIPNNVKTIG
+228 
-238 NEAFQECENLVS
+238 
-250 VKFSNKI
+250 
-257 EEIGNAVFLNCKKV
+257 
-271 KTVFLPTSIKK
+271 
-282 IGRSFFYGRKKFDY
+282 
-296 YQSYSGCLL
+296 
-305 STIHYAGTKE
+305 
-315 DMLKIDGI
+315 LKS
-323 NEEELRQ
+323 
-330 DGPVPLKVYF
+330 
-340 HYIVYHAPKNATCSK
+340 ATCIEM
-355 KGFVGYWICNNC
+355 GERELIC
-367 GGKIYADAECTQE
+367 
-380 LSEIPSSPALG
+380 S
-391 HDLDNGVVNKEAT
+391 
-404 CAEEGSILYSCQRE
+404 
-418 GCDYTETRIIPKTQ
+418 
-432 NHVYGDPSYTWS
+432 
-444 NDNKE
+444 
-449 CTGRVY
+449 
-455 CTICGNENSE
+455 ICGDS
-465 TIKTQETIIQPAT
+465 KT
-478 CTEDGLLQY
+478 
-487 TATFSK
+487 
-493 GYFKEQQK
+493 
-501 QKKIDA
+501 
-507 LNHKNT
+507 
-513 EVRNK
+513 
-518 VDATCKANGYSGD
+518 
-531 VYCTDCGALLSKG
+531 
-544 NTIASTD
+544 
-551 HVWNNGTITKEPN
+551 
-564 CIETGEKTYTCTVC
+564 
-578 GKIKR
+578 
-583 EEIPA
+583 
-588 VGHIEIKDEAVD
+588 
-600 PTCEEPGLTEGSH
+600 
-613 CSVCGVVIK
+613 
-622 KQEEIPATGHKEVKD
+622 EEIPATGHVWDSGNVIRE
-637 AAVEPTCEIPGKTE
+637 ATCEELGIKAYICTVCEATQTE
-651 GIHCENCGK
+651 D
-660 VLKEQEEIPATG
+660 IPALG
-672 HRYSLGYTIKEP
+672 HVWNDGIITKEP

-743 KQEEIPALGHKFTK
+743 KQEEIPATGHKFTK

-845 LTAGKIGGTATLTIK
+845 LIAGKIGGTATLTIK

-904 TSTDKITFKSNNNT
+904 TSTDQITFKSNNNT

-936 ITVKSGNKTVKSQIT
+936 ITVKSGNKTVKSQII

-1067 VTCKWGEWS
+1067 VTCRWGEWS

-1110 IPVNVKKV
+1110 ISVNVKKV
-1118 SKSFYSDEE
+1118 SKSSYSDEE

-1145 SLAITHVG
+1145 SLTITHVG

>member
-1 MKRVLA
+1 MKKKIIPIL
-7 LMLSSA
+7 LSVA
-13 MICTAVPGQVFA
+13 MIMSAVPGNIFA
-25 AEETLEVV
+25 AELEQETVEVDD
-33 NEFSDESDEN
+33 FSDDVEIEAFEKSEN
-43 DSVEVEDQ
+43 LIAVE
-51 ELEESDIDEDTSN
+51 EESEQDNDAAI
-64 TDEEISEIDLQEGE
+64 EENQNEE
-78 NSQQDLDIESG
+78 NV
-89 NNEDELFSDGEN
+89 FSDGEEN
-101 DAVFVKSGDV
+101 AVEVGEENSKGITASGEV
-111 SDDIKWELDDSDDD
+111 NENITWTLYDD
-125 GLEDTLIISGNGDMP
+125 GELVIAGSGEMP
-140 DYTSYEEAP
+140 DGFFPWGSLKVKEVRFVGNIKSIGNFAFWGCSDLEKIELPEGIEDIGESVFYYCTSLKEITLP
-149 WYAYRKTISH
+149 KTI
-159 LIIKDGI
+159 K
-166 TSIGSYSFLFE
+166 SIGKYAFWGCSDLEKIELPEGIEDIGESVFYYCWSLKKLTLPSTIKNIGESAFSGCRSLKEITLPKTIKSIGKHAFWDCNNLEKIELPEGIEDIGESVFSGCANLKYIVFE
-177 NLENIEWGDNIT
+177 GTKDEWNKINQNESGLENIKIYYKKEIHEHDYEENI
-189 RIGNH
+189 
-194 TLDDCKKMT
+194 
-203 ELNLPSNL
+203 
-211 VSIGSCTFGGWT
+211 
-223 ALTSV
+223 
-228 EIPNNVKTIG
+228 
-238 NEAFQECENLVS
+238 
-250 VKFSNKI
+250 
-257 EEIGNAVFLNCKKV
+257 
-271 KTVFLPTSIKK
+271 
-282 IGRSFFYGRKKFDY
+282 
-296 YQSYSGCLL
+296 
-305 STIHYAGTKE
+305 
-315 DMLKIDGI
+315 LKS
-323 NEEELRQ
+323 
-330 DGPVPLKVYF
+330 
-340 HYIVYHAPKNATCSK
+340 ATCIEM
-355 KGFVGYWICNNC
+355 GEREVIC
-367 GGKIYADAECTQE
+367 
-380 LSEIPSSPALG
+380 S
-391 HDLDNGVVNKEAT
+391 
-404 CAEEGSILYSCQRE
+404 
-418 GCDYTETRIIPKTQ
+418 
-432 NHVYGDPSYTWS
+432 
-444 NDNKE
+444 
-449 CTGRVY
+449 
-455 CTICGNENSE
+455 ICGDS
-465 TIKTQETIIQPAT
+465 KT
-478 CTEDGLLQY
+478 
-487 TATFSK
+487 
-493 GYFKEQQK
+493 
-501 QKKIDA
+501 
-507 LNHKNT
+507 
-513 EVRNK
+513 
-518 VDATCKANGYSGD
+518 
-531 VYCTDCGALLSKG
+531 
-544 NTIASTD
+544 
-551 HVWNNGTITKEPN
+551 
-564 CIETGEKTYTCTVC
+564 
-578 GKIKR
+578 
-583 EEIPA
+583 
-588 VGHIEIKDEAVD
+588 
-600 PTCEEPGLTEGSH
+600 
-613 CSVCGVVIK
+613 
-622 KQEEIPATGHKEVKD
+622 EEIPATGHVWDSGNVIRE
-637 AAVEPTCEIPGKTE
+637 ATCEELGIKAYICTVCEATQTE
-651 GIHCENCGK
+651 D
-660 VLKEQEEIPATG
+660 IPALG
-672 HRYSLGYTIKEP
+672 HVWNDGIITKEP

-743 KQEEIPALGHKFTK
+743 KQEEIPATGHKFTK

-845 LTAGKIGGTATLTIK
+845 LIAGKIGGTATLTIK

-904 TSTDKITFKSNNNT
+904 TSTDQITFKSNNNT

-1052 RTGGALRWETNKNNI
+1052 RTGVALRWETNKNNI
-1067 VTCKWGEWS
+1067 VTCRWGEWS

-1110 IPVNVKKV
+1110 ISVNVKKV
-1118 SKSFYSDEE
+1118 SKSSYSDEE

-1145 SLAITHVG
+1145 SLTITHVG

>member
-1 MKRVLA
+1 MKKKIIPIL
-7 LMLSSA
+7 LSVA
-13 MICTAVPGQVFA
+13 MIMSAVPGNIFA
-25 AEETLEVV
+25 AELEQETVEVDD
-33 NEFSDESDEN
+33 FSDDVEIEAFEKSEN
-43 DSVEVEDQ
+43 LIAVE
-51 ELEESDIDEDTSN
+51 EESEQDNDAAI
-64 TDEEISEIDLQEGE
+64 EENQNEE
-78 NSQQDLDIESG
+78 NV
-89 NNEDELFSDGEN
+89 FSDGEEN
-101 DAVFVKSGDV
+101 AVEVGEENSKGITASGEV
-111 SDDIKWELDDSDDD
+111 NENITWTLYDD
-125 GLEDTLIISGNGDMP
+125 GELVIAGSGEMP
-140 DYTSYEEAP
+140 DGFFP
-149 WYAYRKTISH
+149 WGSLKVKEVRFVGN
-159 LIIKDGI
+159 IK
-166 TSIGSYSFLFE
+166 SIGKHAFWDCNNLEKIELPEGIEDIGESVFSGCANLKYIVFE
-177 NLENIEWGDNIT
+177 GTKDEWNKINQNESGLENIKIYYKKEIHEHDYEENI
-189 RIGNH
+189 
-194 TLDDCKKMT
+194 
-203 ELNLPSNL
+203 
-211 VSIGSCTFGGWT
+211 
-223 ALTSV
+223 
-228 EIPNNVKTIG
+228 
-238 NEAFQECENLVS
+238 
-250 VKFSNKI
+250 
-257 EEIGNAVFLNCKKV
+257 
-271 KTVFLPTSIKK
+271 
-282 IGRSFFYGRKKFDY
+282 
-296 YQSYSGCLL
+296 
-305 STIHYAGTKE
+305 
-315 DMLKIDGI
+315 LKS
-323 NEEELRQ
+323 
-330 DGPVPLKVYF
+330 
-340 HYIVYHAPKNATCSK
+340 ATCIEM
-355 KGFVGYWICNNC
+355 GERELIC
-367 GGKIYADAECTQE
+367 
-380 LSEIPSSPALG
+380 S
-391 HDLDNGVVNKEAT
+391 
-404 CAEEGSILYSCQRE
+404 
-418 GCDYTETRIIPKTQ
+418 
-432 NHVYGDPSYTWS
+432 
-444 NDNKE
+444 
-449 CTGRVY
+449 
-455 CTICGNENSE
+455 ICGDS
-465 TIKTQETIIQPAT
+465 KT
-478 CTEDGLLQY
+478 
-487 TATFSK
+487 
-493 GYFKEQQK
+493 
-501 QKKIDA
+501 
-507 LNHKNT
+507 
-513 EVRNK
+513 
-518 VDATCKANGYSGD
+518 
-531 VYCTDCGALLSKG
+531 
-544 NTIASTD
+544 
-551 HVWNNGTITKEPN
+551 
-564 CIETGEKTYTCTVC
+564 
-578 GKIKR
+578 
-583 EEIPA
+583 
-588 VGHIEIKDEAVD
+588 
-600 PTCEEPGLTEGSH
+600 
-613 CSVCGVVIK
+613 
-622 KQEEIPATGHKEVKD
+622 EEIPATGHVWDSGNVIRE
-637 AAVEPTCEIPGKTE
+637 ATCEELGIKAYICTVCEATQTE
-651 GIHCENCGK
+651 D
-660 VLKEQEEIPATG
+660 IPALG
-672 HRYSLGYTIKEP
+672 HVWNDGIITKEP

-743 KQEEIPALGHKFTK
+743 KQEEIPATGHKFTK

-845 LTAGKIGGTATLTIK
+845 LIAGKIGGTATLTIK

-904 TSTDKITFKSNNNT
+904 TSTDQITFKSNNNT

-1067 VTCKWGEWS
+1067 VTCRWGEWS

-1110 IPVNVKKV
+1110 ISVNVKKV
-1118 SKSFYSDEE
+1118 SKSSYSDEE

-1145 SLAITHVG
+1145 SLTITHVG

>member
-1 MKRVLA
+1 MKKKIIPIL
-7 LMLSSA
+7 LSVA
-13 MICTAVPGQVFA
+13 MIMSAVPGNIFA
-25 AEETLEVV
+25 AELEQETVEVDD
-33 NEFSDESDEN
+33 FSDDVEIEAFEKSEN
-43 DSVEVEDQ
+43 LIAVE
-51 ELEESDIDEDTSN
+51 EESEQDNDAAI
-64 TDEEISEIDLQEGE
+64 EENQNEE
-78 NSQQDLDIESG
+78 NV
-89 NNEDELFSDGEN
+89 FSDGEEN
-101 DAVFVKSGDV
+101 AVEVGEENSKGITASGEV
-111 SDDIKWELDDSDDD
+111 NENITWTLYDD
-125 GLEDTLIISGNGDMP
+125 GELVIAGSGEMP
-140 DYTSYEEAP
+140 DGFFP
-149 WYAYRKTISH
+149 WGSLKVKEVRFVGN
-159 LIIKDGI
+159 IK
-166 TSIGSYSFLFE
+166 SIGNFAFWGCSDLEKIELPEGIEDIGESVFSGCANLKYIVFE
-177 NLENIEWGDNIT
+177 GTKDEWNKINQNESGLENIKIYYKKEIHEHDYEENI
-189 RIGNH
+189 
-194 TLDDCKKMT
+194 
-203 ELNLPSNL
+203 
-211 VSIGSCTFGGWT
+211 
-223 ALTSV
+223 
-228 EIPNNVKTIG
+228 
-238 NEAFQECENLVS
+238 
-250 VKFSNKI
+250 
-257 EEIGNAVFLNCKKV
+257 
-271 KTVFLPTSIKK
+271 
-282 IGRSFFYGRKKFDY
+282 
-296 YQSYSGCLL
+296 
-305 STIHYAGTKE
+305 
-315 DMLKIDGI
+315 LKS
-323 NEEELRQ
+323 
-330 DGPVPLKVYF
+330 
-340 HYIVYHAPKNATCSK
+340 ATCIEM
-355 KGFVGYWICNNC
+355 GERELIC
-367 GGKIYADAECTQE
+367 
-380 LSEIPSSPALG
+380 S
-391 HDLDNGVVNKEAT
+391 
-404 CAEEGSILYSCQRE
+404 
-418 GCDYTETRIIPKTQ
+418 
-432 NHVYGDPSYTWS
+432 
-444 NDNKE
+444 
-449 CTGRVY
+449 
-455 CTICGNENSE
+455 ICGDS
-465 TIKTQETIIQPAT
+465 KT
-478 CTEDGLLQY
+478 
-487 TATFSK
+487 
-493 GYFKEQQK
+493 
-501 QKKIDA
+501 
-507 LNHKNT
+507 
-513 EVRNK
+513 
-518 VDATCKANGYSGD
+518 
-531 VYCTDCGALLSKG
+531 
-544 NTIASTD
+544 
-551 HVWNNGTITKEPN
+551 
-564 CIETGEKTYTCTVC
+564 
-578 GKIKR
+578 
-583 EEIPA
+583 
-588 VGHIEIKDEAVD
+588 
-600 PTCEEPGLTEGSH
+600 
-613 CSVCGVVIK
+613 
-622 KQEEIPATGHKEVKD
+622 EEIPATGHVWDSGNVIRE
-637 AAVEPTCEIPGKTE
+637 ATCEELGIKAYICTVCEATQTE
-651 GIHCENCGK
+651 D
-660 VLKEQEEIPATG
+660 IPALG
-672 HRYSLGYTIKEP
+672 HVWNDGIITKEP

-743 KQEEIPALGHKFTK
+743 KQEEIPATGHKFTK

-845 LTAGKIGGTATLTIK
+845 LIAGKIGGTATLTIK

-904 TSTDKITFKSNNNT
+904 TSTDQITFKSNNNT

-1067 VTCKWGEWS
+1067 VTCRWGEWS

-1110 IPVNVKKV
+1110 ISVNVKKV
-1118 SKSFYSDEE
+1118 SKSSYSDEE

-1145 SLAITHVG
+1145 SLTITHVG

>member
-1 MKRVLA
+1 MKMKRVLA

-33 NEFSDESDEN
+33 NEFSDESDE
-43 DSVEVEDQ
+43 DDFVEVEDRK
-51 ELEESDIDEDTSN
+51 LEESNADEKVPD
-64 TDEEISEIDLQEGE
+64 TDEEISEIDLQED
-78 NSQQDLDIESG
+78 NQQDLDIESG
-89 NNEDELFSDGEN
+89 NDEDEIFSDSVANENSRKIIASGEEN
-101 DAVFVKSGDV
+101 KTITWILYDDGELVISGSGD
-111 SDDIKWELDDSDDD
+111 I
-125 GLEDTLIISGNGDMP
+125 P
-140 DYTSYEEAP
+140 DYLINDVSIGKTSAP
-149 WYAYRKTISH
+149 WNVYK
-159 LIIKDGI
+159 
-166 TSIGSYSFLFE
+166 
-177 NLENIEWGDNIT
+177 ENIKVISVEEGIK
-189 RIGNH
+189 RIGNSAF
-194 TLDDCKKMT
+194 LGCNVIKAKVADSVEDIGNNVFERCFGLQ
-203 ELNLPSNL
+203 EIQLPSKMI
-211 VSIGSCTFGGWT
+211 SIGMHTFYRCRSLNKIKIPEGITTISGALFGDCR
-223 ALTSV
+223 ALTSIEIPEGVTSINELAFV
-228 EIPNNVKTIG
+228 ECWNLTNVKLPESLLEIKNSVFSDCYKLKDINIPKSVLSIGESAFNYCESLEQIELPERITNIENLTFSDCKNLTNIKIPNNVIQLGIG
-238 NEAFQECENLVS
+238 AFNNCRNLA
-250 VKFSNKI
+250 KI
-257 EEIGNAVFLNCKKV
+257 EIPESMKYIVLHAFAGCDNIKYCIFDGTKFQWDKV
-271 KTVFLPTSIKK
+271 KKNDSGLENIKIYYKKEIHEHDYEENILKSATCIEMGERELICSICGDSKTEE
-282 IGRSFFYGRKKFDY
+282 IPATGHVWD
-296 YQSYSGCLL
+296 SGNVIREATC
-305 STIHYAGTKE
+305 
-315 DMLKIDGI
+315 
-323 NEEELRQ
+323 EEL
-330 DGPVPLKVYF
+330 GIKT
-340 HYIVYHAPKNATCSK
+340 YICTVCEATQTED
-355 KGFVGYWICNNC
+355 I
-367 GGKIYADAECTQE
+367 
-380 LSEIPSSPALG
+380 PALG
-391 HDLDNGVVNKEAT
+391 H
-404 CAEEGSILYSCQRE
+404 
-418 GCDYTETRIIPKTQ
+418 
-432 NHVYGDPSYTWS
+432 
-444 NDNKE
+444 
-449 CTGRVY
+449 
-455 CTICGNENSE
+455 
-465 TIKTQETIIQPAT
+465 
-478 CTEDGLLQY
+478 
-487 TATFSK
+487 
-493 GYFKEQQK
+493 
-501 QKKIDA
+501 
-507 LNHKNT
+507 
-513 EVRNK
+513 
-518 VDATCKANGYSGD
+518 
-531 VYCTDCGALLSKG
+531 
-544 NTIASTD
+544 
-551 HVWNNGTITKEPN
+551 VWNDGIITKEPT

-622 KQEEIPATGHKEVKD
+622 KQEEIPATGHKEVTD
-637 AAVEPTCEIPGKTE
+637 EAVEPTCEIPGKTE

-960 AISLNIGKKYTLKVT
+960 AISLNIGKKYNLKVT
-975 GTKQKITWSS
+975 GTKQKVTWSS
-985 SDKSV
+985 SNKAV
-990 ATVSSK
+990 ATVSSN
-996 GVVTAKKGGSAKIT
+996 GIVTAKKGGSAKIT
-1010 AKVLGKSYVCT
+1010 AKIGNKKYICNLKVKFIITDKQITYAALGWLTLDEDSLYYHKKKAKLRKICIDSNNEIWYYYDAYILPCWARARIVPDNNILVGSCYHSSIPSGKALELTSYVWDYKPN
-1021 VTVKG
+1021 VKF
-1026 NTVNTIL
+1026 VQTISL
-1033 TVDKKKLT
+1033 
-1041 MSGSTIIKITS
+1041 
-1052 RTGGALRWETNKNNI
+1052 
-1067 VTCKWGEWS
+1067 S
-1076 KNQNGW
+1076 KV
-1082 AIKLYVNAQTIGSDT
+1082 AIKKAELKKAQDYTIS
-1097 ITILDKDSRQKVK
+1097 
-1110 IPVNVKKV
+1110 
-1118 SKSFYSDEE
+1118 
-1127 KMAGYAMGF
+1127 GY
-1136 LLDYFKNRS
+1136 
-1145 SLAITHVG
+1145 
-1153 YLVNQYGKSVV
+1153 
-1164 MIDYKAKN
+1164 
-1172 SYGNY
+1172 
-1177 VYKNITVGIEDNLSA
+1177 
-1192 TSHGFQI
+1192 
-1199 GVSDWPNKYLM
+1199 
-1210 VIRNSSPRY
+1210 
-1219 KEFTNMLDTDRVID
+1219 
-1233 FINQYGSIYYSNV
+1233 
-1246 EVPYYNSFWV
+1246 
-1256 EKDWYLNE
+1256 
-1264 FDFG
+1264 

>member
-33 NEFSDESDEN
+33 NEFSDESDE
-43 DSVEVEDQ
+43 DDFVEVEDRK
-51 ELEESDIDEDTSN
+51 LEESNADEKVPD
-64 TDEEISEIDLQEGE
+64 TDEEISEIDLQED
-78 NSQQDLDIESG
+78 NQQDLDIESG
-89 NNEDELFSDGEN
+89 NDEDEIFSDSVANENSRKIIASGEEN
-101 DAVFVKSGDV
+101 KTITWILYDDGELVISGSGD
-111 SDDIKWELDDSDDD
+111 I
-125 GLEDTLIISGNGDMP
+125 P
-140 DYTSYEEAP
+140 DYLINDVSIGKTSAP
-149 WYAYRKTISH
+149 WNVYK
-159 LIIKDGI
+159 
-166 TSIGSYSFLFE
+166 
-177 NLENIEWGDNIT
+177 ENIKVISVEEGIK
-189 RIGNH
+189 RIGNSAF
-194 TLDDCKKMT
+194 LGCNVIKAKVADSVEDIGNNVFERCFGLQ
-203 ELNLPSNL
+203 EIQLPSKMI
-211 VSIGSCTFGGWT
+211 SIGMHTFYRCRSLNKIKIPEGITTISGALFGDCR
-223 ALTSV
+223 ALTSIEIPEGVTSINELAFV
-228 EIPNNVKTIG
+228 ECWNLTNVKLPESLLEIKNSVFSDCYKLKDINIPKNVLSIGESAFNYCESLEQIELPERITNIENLTFSDCKNLTSIKIPNNVIQLGIG
-238 NEAFQECENLVS
+238 AFNNCRNLA
-250 VKFSNKI
+250 KI
-257 EEIGNAVFLNCKKV
+257 EIPESMKYIVLHAFAGCDNIKYCIFDGTKLQWDKV
-271 KTVFLPTSIKK
+271 KKNDSGLENIK
-282 IGRSFFYGRKKFDY
+282 IYYKKEIHEHDY
-296 YQSYSGCLL
+296 EEN
-305 STIHYAGTKE
+305 I
-315 DMLKIDGI
+315 LKS
-323 NEEELRQ
+323 
-330 DGPVPLKVYF
+330 
-340 HYIVYHAPKNATCSK
+340 ATCIEM
-355 KGFVGYWICNNC
+355 GERELIC
-367 GGKIYADAECTQE
+367 
-380 LSEIPSSPALG
+380 S
-391 HDLDNGVVNKEAT
+391 
-404 CAEEGSILYSCQRE
+404 
-418 GCDYTETRIIPKTQ
+418 
-432 NHVYGDPSYTWS
+432 
-444 NDNKE
+444 
-449 CTGRVY
+449 
-455 CTICGNENSE
+455 ICGDS
-465 TIKTQETIIQPAT
+465 KT
-478 CTEDGLLQY
+478 
-487 TATFSK
+487 
-493 GYFKEQQK
+493 
-501 QKKIDA
+501 
-507 LNHKNT
+507 
-513 EVRNK
+513 
-518 VDATCKANGYSGD
+518 
-531 VYCTDCGALLSKG
+531 
-544 NTIASTD
+544 
-551 HVWNNGTITKEPN
+551 
-564 CIETGEKTYTCTVC
+564 
-578 GKIKR
+578 
-583 EEIPA
+583 
-588 VGHIEIKDEAVD
+588 
-600 PTCEEPGLTEGSH
+600 
-613 CSVCGVVIK
+613 
-622 KQEEIPATGHKEVKD
+622 EEIPATGHVWDSGNVIRE
-637 AAVEPTCEIPGKTE
+637 ATCEELGIKAYICTVCEATQTE
-651 GIHCENCGK
+651 D
-660 VLKEQEEIPATG
+660 IPALG
-672 HRYSLGYTIKEP
+672 HVWNDGIITKEP

-845 LTAGKIGGTATLTIK
+845 LIAGKIGGTATLTIK

-996 GVVTAKKGGSAKIT
+996 GVVTAKKGGSAKIA

-1118 SKSFYSDEE
+1118 SKSSYSDEE

-1145 SLAITHVG
+1145 SLTITHVG

>member
-1 MKRVLA
+1 MKKKIIPIL
-7 LMLSSA
+7 LSVA
-13 MICTAVPGQVFA
+13 MIMSAVPGNIFA
-25 AEETLEVV
+25 AELEQETVEVDD
-33 NEFSDESDEN
+33 FSDDVEIEAFEKSEN
-43 DSVEVEDQ
+43 LIAVE
-51 ELEESDIDEDTSN
+51 EESEQDNDAAI
-64 TDEEISEIDLQEGE
+64 EENQNEE
-78 NSQQDLDIESG
+78 NV
-89 NNEDELFSDGEN
+89 FSDGEEN
-101 DAVFVKSGDV
+101 AVEVGEENSKGITASGEV
-111 SDDIKWELDDSDDD
+111 NENITWTLYDD
-125 GLEDTLIISGNGDMP
+125 GELVIAGSGEMP
-140 DYTSYEEAP
+140 DGFFPWGSLKVKEVRFVGNIKSIGNFAFWGCSDLEKIELPEGIEDIGESVFYYCTSLKEITLP
-149 WYAYRKTISH
+149 KTI
-159 LIIKDGI
+159 K
-166 TSIGSYSFLFE
+166 SIGKYAFWGCSDLEKIELPEGIEDIGESVFYYCWSLKKLTLPSTIKNIGESAFSGCRSLKEITLPKTIKSIGKHAFWDCNNLEKIELPEGIEDIGESVFSGCANLKYIVFE
-177 NLENIEWGDNIT
+177 GTKDEWNKINQNESGLENIKIYYKKEIHEHDYEENI
-189 RIGNH
+189 
-194 TLDDCKKMT
+194 
-203 ELNLPSNL
+203 
-211 VSIGSCTFGGWT
+211 
-223 ALTSV
+223 
-228 EIPNNVKTIG
+228 
-238 NEAFQECENLVS
+238 
-250 VKFSNKI
+250 
-257 EEIGNAVFLNCKKV
+257 
-271 KTVFLPTSIKK
+271 
-282 IGRSFFYGRKKFDY
+282 
-296 YQSYSGCLL
+296 
-305 STIHYAGTKE
+305 
-315 DMLKIDGI
+315 LKS
-323 NEEELRQ
+323 
-330 DGPVPLKVYF
+330 
-340 HYIVYHAPKNATCSK
+340 ATCIEM
-355 KGFVGYWICNNC
+355 GERELIC
-367 GGKIYADAECTQE
+367 
-380 LSEIPSSPALG
+380 S
-391 HDLDNGVVNKEAT
+391 
-404 CAEEGSILYSCQRE
+404 
-418 GCDYTETRIIPKTQ
+418 
-432 NHVYGDPSYTWS
+432 
-444 NDNKE
+444 
-449 CTGRVY
+449 
-455 CTICGNENSE
+455 ICGDS
-465 TIKTQETIIQPAT
+465 KT
-478 CTEDGLLQY
+478 
-487 TATFSK
+487 
-493 GYFKEQQK
+493 
-501 QKKIDA
+501 
-507 LNHKNT
+507 
-513 EVRNK
+513 
-518 VDATCKANGYSGD
+518 
-531 VYCTDCGALLSKG
+531 
-544 NTIASTD
+544 
-551 HVWNNGTITKEPN
+551 
-564 CIETGEKTYTCTVC
+564 
-578 GKIKR
+578 
-583 EEIPA
+583 
-588 VGHIEIKDEAVD
+588 
-600 PTCEEPGLTEGSH
+600 
-613 CSVCGVVIK
+613 
-622 KQEEIPATGHKEVKD
+622 EEIPATGHVWDSGNVIRE
-637 AAVEPTCEIPGKTE
+637 ATCEELGIKAYICTVCEATQTE
-651 GIHCENCGK
+651 D
-660 VLKEQEEIPATG
+660 IPALG
-672 HRYSLGYTIKEP
+672 HVWNDGIITKEP

-743 KQEEIPALGHKFTK
+743 KQEEIPATGHKFTK

-845 LTAGKIGGTATLTIK
+845 LIAGKIGGTATLTIK

-904 TSTDKITFKSNNNT
+904 TSTDQITFKSNNNT

-1067 VTCKWGEWS
+1067 VTCRWGEWS

-1118 SKSFYSDEE
+1118 SKSSYSDEE
-1127 KMAGYAMGF
+1127 KMAVYAMGF

-1145 SLAITHVG
+1145 SLTITHVG

-1192 TSHGFQI
+1192 TSYGFQI